1 MSVVEINTPS
11 IPVHKSIFTMMLN
24 EIYILIMPEEQ
35 VRFLFFFVEHY
46 LRSRVTFTH
55 WDGEFQEGVRKE
67 TC

>member
-1 MSVVEINTPS
+1 
-11 IPVHKSIFTMMLN
+11 MMLN

-46 LRSRVTFTH
+46 FRSRVTFTH